1 MAENE
6 YMEGFL
12 TGKNTGGDGMNWGGG
27 CWIWILLIFLLFGGM
42 NGGWGGM
49 GGVNG
54 ALTRAEMA
62 DGFNVAGLQNGQ
74 AALTRGQFDV
84 QKEILQNRFDT
95 ANGLCGV
102 QREIQANRF
111 AAQQCCCDTQKEILE
126 NRYAMQLA
134 MNNQQA
140 QLAQCCCD
148 MKTAVHAEGEATR
161 ALITANE
168 TQRLRDELQ
177 AAQIQLGQLSQ
188 TQTLL
193 GAINPTPRPAYPVP
207 SPYESMMLGRTGA
220 ACCNRN

>member
-49 GGVNG
+49 GGANG
-54 ALTRAEMA
+54 ALTRAEIA

-95 ANGLCGV
+95 ANGLCGL
-102 QREIQANRF
+102 QREVKENRL
-111 AAQQCCCDTQKEILE
+111 AAQKCCCDTQKEILE
-126 NRYAMQLA
+126 NRYAMQLG
-134 MNNQQA
+134 MNSQQA
-140 QLAQCCCD
+140 QMAQCCCD
-148 MKTAVHAEGEATR
+148 IKTAVHAEGEATR

-207 SPYESMMLGRTGA
+207 SPYESVMCGRTNA
-220 ACCNRN
+220 ACCRN